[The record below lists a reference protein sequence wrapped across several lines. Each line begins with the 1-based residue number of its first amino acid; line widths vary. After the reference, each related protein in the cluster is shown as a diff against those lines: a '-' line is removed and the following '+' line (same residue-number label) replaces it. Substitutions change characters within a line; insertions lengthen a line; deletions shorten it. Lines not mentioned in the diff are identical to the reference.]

1 MRVVSVT
8 LREFRGYERA
18 TASLGEGL
26 TVVWG
31 PNGAGKT
38 NLVEG
43 IYFGCTGY
51 SCRTSNE
58 RELVRFGAGTARV
71 ELTVDGDRGEHQLA
85 VGYTPGEPKRMSV
98 DGASV
103 QRLLDCSCRPLVA
116 FFAPDRLELIKGVPA
131 LRRAHIDQFVSALWP
146 ARAGDRRAY
155 NEALAQRNAL
165 LARIAAGRAERG
177 SLFAWDRQLAAA
189 GMRLMEDREAAVSLL
204 EAKASVIA
212 RSLGLDGILGVAY
225 RPCSAAAD
233 AESLTSE
240 LNDRHG
246 RDVERRFT
254 THGPHRDELVFTLEG
269 RSVRAYGSQGQQRL
283 SLLSLLLSERDAL
296 AQLRDEAP
304 VLLLDDVM
312 SELDAARREALV
324 ELLRGTRG
332 QALIT
337 TTDLEHV
344 PGARSPDVTRLAVR
358 RGQVV
363 SEVKAA

>member
-1 MRVVSVT
+1 MRVVSAT

-18 TASLGEGL
+18 TACLGQGL

-58 RELVRFGAGTARV
+58 RELVRFGASTARV
-71 ELTVDGDRGEHQLA
+71 ELVVEGDTGEHRLA

-98 DGASV
+98 DGAGV
-103 QRLLDCSCRPLVA
+103 QRLLDSSCRPLVA

-146 ARAGDRRAY
+146 ARAGDRRTY

-165 LARIAAGRAERG
+165 LARIATGRAERG

-189 GMRLMEDREAAVSLL
+189 GMRLMQDREAAVSLL
-204 EAKASVIA
+204 GERVAPTS
-212 RSLGLDGILGVAY
+212 RSLGLGGNLSIAY
-225 RPCSAAAD
+225 RPCSPATD
-233 AESLTSE
+233 AESLTHE
-240 LNDRHG
+240 LGDRHR

-254 THGPHRDELVFTLEG
+254 THGPHRDELVITLEG

-312 SELDAARREALV
+312 SELDADRREALV
-324 ELLRGTRG
+324 ELLRATSG

-344 PGARSPDVTRLAVR
+344 PGARAPDITRLAVR
-358 RGQVV
+358 RGQLV